1 MILYTRTCIALVL
14 LPSRDS
20 HLKLESIDVTTPG
33 SRSWK
38 LFEQIVL
45 LLDLVGISSFCFM
58 DPILQFLS
66 YNELR
71 WLSSDI
77 IDIYIILRCGLV
89 YDKLNTTRLVMNL
102 QGGDI

>member
-20 HLKLESIDVTTPG
+20 HFKLESIDVTTPG

-38 LFEQIVL
+38 LFEHIVL
-45 LLDLVGISSFCFM
+45 LLDVHSLVGISSFCFM
-58 DPILQFLS
+58 GPIQQCMS

-71 WLSSDI
+71 WLSSGI
-77 IDIYIILRCGLV
+77 IDLYNMEVWFG
-89 YDKLNTTRLVMNL
+89 M
-102 QGGDI
+102 

>member
-14 LPSRDS
+14 LSSRDS
-20 HLKLESIDVTTPG
+20 HLKLDSIDVTTPG

-77 IDIYIILRCGLV
+77 IDLYNIEVWFGV
-89 YDKLNTTRLVMNL
+89 
-102 QGGDI
+102 

>member
-1 MILYTRTCIALVL
+1 MILYTRTCIVHVL

-20 HLKLESIDVTTPG
+20 HFKLERIDVTTPG

-45 LLDLVGISSFCFM
+45 LLDVHSLVGISSFCFM
-58 DPILQFLS
+58 GPIQQFMS

-71 WLSSDI
+71 LLSSDI
-77 IDIYIILRCGLV
+77 IDLYNIEVWFGI
-89 YDKLNTTRLVMNL
+89 
-102 QGGDI
+102 